1 MVLTKFQR
9 QFSLL
14 TGIGPKMIIGITI
27 KWFMKKYKQ
36 GDIILI
42 PYPYTN
48 LSNTKQ
54 RPAVII
60 SKDSANR
67 NHYIVAKITSVIRED
82 NFSFKIDSEDIDK
95 ELKYPSEVR
104 TNELFTVSPTIII
117 KKFASL
123 NKESLK
129 RLTEK
134 IKEHITVEW
143 QFVSLAQRK
152 GLALFWLLGYTPD
165 FCLGSI
171 RYNEKNFFS
180 TFM

>member
-1 MVLTKFQR
+1 
-9 QFSLL
+9 
-14 TGIGPKMIIGITI
+14 
-27 KWFMKKYKQ
+27 MKKYKQ

-134 IKEHITVEW
+134 IKEHITVE
-143 QFVSLAQRK
+143 
-152 GLALFWLLGYTPD
+152 
-165 FCLGSI
+165 
-171 RYNEKNFFS
+171 
-180 TFM
+180 